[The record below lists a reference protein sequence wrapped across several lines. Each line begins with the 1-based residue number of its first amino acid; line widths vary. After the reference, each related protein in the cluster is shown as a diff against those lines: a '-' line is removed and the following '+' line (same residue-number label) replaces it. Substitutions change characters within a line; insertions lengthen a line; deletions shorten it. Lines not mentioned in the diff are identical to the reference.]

1 MWPRQIPLQITVFAE
16 RLRNAW
22 NTSQRLLNKNSS
34 TWWYV
39 LKKSWR
45 YFSKTSRRCLEDVL
59 ARCLEDVLARCLEGA
74 FTTSLVLIKTS
85 WRRLLKTKKKDVF
98 NTSLR
103 RLHQDE
109 CLLGLSFFKV
119 TNLIPKFFCFFL
131 KRTSLCRLSL
141 SIFF

>member
-1 MWPRQIPLQITVFAE
+1 MTKANPSID
-16 RLRNAW
+16 AW

-39 LKKSWR
+39 LKTSWR
-45 YFSKTSRRCLEDVL
+45 FLFKTSQRCVEDVL
-59 ARCLEDVLARCLEGA
+59 ARCLEDVLTRCLEGA

-85 WRRLLKTKKKDVF
+85 WRRLLKTKTKDVF

-109 CLLGLSFFKV
+109 CLLGLPFLKV

-131 KRTSLCRLSL
+131 KRTSSCRLFL
-141 SIFF
+141 SISL